1 MNNNSKIIY
10 NLYIVIL
17 ILLCFCSLFLFLGD
31 TLFNTRG
38 EPREAIVAYSMLE
51 HGNWILP
58 INNGDEI
65 AFKPPFLHW
74 CIAAFSMLSGT
85 VTEFTSRFPSAFST
99 LLMIIIGFTF
109 YSHRRNTEVAVLMGL
124 ITLTNFEVHR
134 AAYACRVDMLLSAM
148 MVLAIYALYR
158 WIENDRKGVP
168 WGALALMAC
177 AALTKGPV
185 GALLPC
191 GIAGTFL
198 LLRGHNFFKLVSQFL
213 LLAIMSL
220 IPLFIWYY
228 LAYLQPH
235 GGDRFLRLIYEE
247 NILRFTGGM
256 TYTSHLNPWYYNIQT
271 VVLGFLPY
279 TLVPLMALPF
289 CWKYIKQAFNVQS
302 LKNFFTFKTF
312 KNMDDI
318 ELYSLLSILV
328 IFVFYCI
335 PASKRSVYL
344 LPIYPFIAYFIAKL
358 FIWIRKEHF
367 SLLTSFGHIMGI
379 LSLIL
384 ITVFI
389 LIRTGNIPENIF
401 EGKHAIENIA
411 YMNALRTAPL
421 SLSTYLIIS
430 LPLVTTLYYW
440 IRLYKSNNEDN
451 RQTVLFQIIFIIFSI
466 FFALDG
472 FYQPTILNKKSD
484 KNIAEQIANSVEEGT
499 LYSYRSEYVEANR
512 MHPFTINFYLN
523 DRVIPIDKADKNVKE
538 GHIIF
543 SGNPI
548 EKFAKE
554 FPQYEMNLVFKSD
567 KRSCDDRAPVSFYHF
582 KMKE

>member
-1 MNNNSKIIY
+1 MNNNSKITY

-17 ILLCFCSLFLFLGD
+17 ILLCFCSLCLFLGD

-51 HGNWILP
+51 HSNWILP

-74 CIAAFSMLSGT
+74 CIAAFSTVYGT
-85 VTEFTSRFPSAFST
+85 VTEFTSRFPSAFSA
-99 LLMIIIGFTF
+99 LLMIIVGFAF
-109 YSHRRNTEVAVLMGL
+109 YSRRRNTEVALLMGL

-148 MVLAIYALYR
+148 IVLAIYALYR

-168 WGALALMAC
+168 WGALAFMAC
-177 AALTKGPV
+177 AALTKGPI

-191 GIAGTFL
+191 GVAGAFL
-198 LLRGHNFFKLVSQFL
+198 LLRGHNFFKLFAQFL
-213 LLAIMSL
+213 LLAIISL

-228 LAYLQPH
+228 LAYMQPH

-289 CWKYIKQAFNVQS
+289 CGKYFKQAFQVQS
-302 LKNFFTFKTF
+302 LKNFFSFKTF
-312 KNMDDI
+312 KNMDDV

-344 LPIYPFIAYFIAKL
+344 LPIYPFVSYFIAKL
-358 FIWIRKEHF
+358 FIWVRKEHL
-367 SLLTSFGHIMGI
+367 SVLTSFGHIMGI

-389 LIRTGNIPENIF
+389 LVRTGNVPESIF
-401 EGKHAIENIA
+401 EGRHAAENIA

-421 SLSTYLIIS
+421 SLFTYIIIS
-430 LPLVTTLYYW
+430 LPVVATLYYW
-440 IRLYKSNNEDN
+440 VKLYKGNSEDN
-451 RQTVLFQIIFIIFSI
+451 RRTVPLQITAIVFSI

-472 FYQPTILNKKSD
+472 FYQPTVLNKKSD
-484 KNIAEQIANSVEEGT
+484 KDIAEQIANIVDEGT
-499 LYSYRSEYVEANR
+499 LYSYRPEYIEANR

-538 GHIIF
+538 GYIIF
-543 SGNPI
+543 SGNPV
-548 EKFAKE
+548 EKFSKE
-554 FPQYEMNLVFKSD
+554 FPQYEIEWIYKSN
-567 KRSCDDRAPVSFYHF
+567 KRSSDDGSYVHLYHF
-582 KMKE
+582 KTKE